1 MGVLREL
8 FLATP
13 SGKRLV
19 DRIRSA
25 ALQEAAVGRDTLR
38 GELKEPIAE
47 LDALKRELIERD
59 SLLARYGDAVPFVP
73 NGHFYSPVHSKE
85 ELRKDLNRVFPPKL
99 PEHIPGIDLRELEQL
114 DLLKELGRLHAEK
127 PFGLNDLDGRYSSD
141 NPMFAPF
148 DAIVLNG
155 MLRHIK
161 PKRVIEIG
169 SGYSS
174 AVTLDTNEA
183 WLGGTAKCTFIE
195 PYPETLYS
203 RLKPK
208 DRKQVDIIQSRAQDV
223 DVDFFRQLQA
233 NDILFIDS
241 THVSK
246 IGSDVNYLFFEV
258 FPALAEGVYI
268 HIHDVFYPFEY
279 IQEWVLGDG
288 RAWNEIYV
296 LRALL
301 QDSKAY
307 EIAFFNDFLWQ
318 KHRSAVDQ
326 AFMKAPERRGGSI
339 WLRKAYRA
347 ESA

>member
-13 SGKRLV
+13 SGKRFV

-25 ALQEAAVGRDTLR
+25 APQEAVVERDALR
-38 GELKEPIAE
+38 EELKGLIAE
-47 LDALKRELIERD
+47 RDALKRELVERGA
-59 SLLARYGDAVPFVP
+59 LVARYGDTVPFVP

-85 ELRKDLNRVFPPKL
+85 ELRKDLSRVFPPRI
-99 PEHIPGIDLRELEQL
+99 PSNIPGINLREPEQL
-114 DLLKELGRLHAEK
+114 ELLKELGRLHAEM
-127 PFGLNDLDGRYSSD
+127 PFGLNDLDGRYTSD

-148 DAIVLNG
+148 DAMVLNG

-174 AVTLDTNEA
+174 AVTLDTNEG

-203 RLKPK
+203 RLKPR
-208 DRKQVDIIQSRAQDV
+208 DRKQVEIIKSRAQDV
-223 DVDFFRQLQA
+223 DVQFFRQLQA
-233 NDILFIDS
+233 DDILFIDS

-258 FPALAEGVYI
+258 FPALADGVYI

-279 IQEWVLGDG
+279 IQEWVMGDG
-288 RAWNEIYV
+288 RAWNEMYV

-301 QDSKAY
+301 QDSTAY

-326 AFMKAPERRGGSI
+326 AFASGLERRGGSI
-339 WLRKAYRA
+339 WLRKTNSA